1 MEERNYTVY
10 MHKNKINGKVYIGI
24 TKRKP
29 QYRWNDG
36 KGYKNQYFK
45 RAIKKYGFDNFEHKI
60 LYKNLTQKEAEQ
72 KEIELISYYKSS
84 ERDFGYNI
92 SKGGMVNNGVPC
104 KEETKQKI
112 SKANRGTK
120 NGMYGKHHTEKEKE
134 KISKA
139 SKKLWENKKHRE
151 KMLKIL
157 NKSKHDFPKGHIPWN
172 KGMKG
177 VRLSNYGF
185 EKGHVPPFKGKKVPY
200 EIYEHRC
207 KKVICV
213 ETGEIFKSVNE
224 AQRMKK
230 CSNISQVCKGI
241 RILAGGYH
249 WRYYEE

>member
-1 MEERNYTVY
+1 MEEHNYTVY
-10 MHKNKINGKVYIGI
+10 MHKNKINSKVYIGI

-29 QYRWNDG
+29 QYRWNNG

-60 LYKNLTQKEAEQ
+60 LYENLTQKEAEQ
-72 KEIELISYYKSS
+72 KEIELIYYYKSS

-104 KEETKQKI
+104 KKETKQKI

-139 SKKLWENKKHRE
+139 SKKLWNNKEHRE
-151 KMLKIL
+151 KMLKVL
-157 NKSKHDFPKGHIPWN
+157 ENNRCNFEKGHIPWN
-172 KGMKG
+172 KGKKG
-177 VRLSNYGF
+177 IPAWNR
-185 EKGHVPPFKGKKVPY
+185 
-200 EIYEHRC
+200 
-207 KKVICV
+207 KKVICID
-213 ETGEIFKSVNE
+213 TNEIFYSIAEAEKIKKVN
-224 AQRMKK
+224 
-230 CSNISQVCKGI
+230 NISLCCSGKYKT
-241 RILAGGYH
+241 AGGYH